1 MVRPVVLLLPLLPLF
16 AASLAAQA
24 PADTTPT
31 MKESAN
37 GASPRR
43 RAISPE
49 VQAQLSAVTPK
60 FAPPPPKPAPK
71 PEEELADARELDKPR
86 NGIIRLPTVVVQ
98 EPKNP
103 VLNERAVN
111 TKKGLESLAV
121 KRYISEVDKAMNR
134 FTLPLFGESVQSR
147 AMAMYAEEER
157 LQNMGDLKDAATAA
171 GMSDKASGSYILRE
185 ANKTYLRSS
194 DFGWNGGGPK

>member
-1 MVRPVVLLLPLLPLF
+1 MARSVALLIPLLPLL
-16 AASLAAQA
+16 AVTSLAQA
-24 PADTTPT
+24 PAETTPT
-31 MKESAN
+31 LKETATGNST
-37 GASPRR
+37 RR

-49 VQAQLSAVTPK
+49 VQAQLSAMTPK

-71 PEEELADARELDKPR
+71 PEEELPDARETDKPR

-103 VLNERAVN
+103 VLTERAVN
-111 TKKGLESLAV
+111 TQKGLTSIAV

-134 FTLPLFGESVQSR
+134 FTLPLFGQSVQAR
-147 AMAMYAEEER
+147 AMAMYAEDER

-194 DFGWNGGGPK
+194 DFGWSGGGPK

>member
-1 MVRPVVLLLPLLPLF
+1 MARPVAKLISLLPLLAVTLY
-16 AASLAAQA
+16 AQA
-24 PADTTPT
+24 PAENTPT
-31 MKESAN
+31 LKETAKGNST
-37 GASPRR
+37 RR

-49 VQAQLSAVTPK
+49 VQAQLSAITPK

-71 PEEELADARELDKPR
+71 PEEEVPDARELDKPR

-111 TKKGLESLAV
+111 TQKGLASIAV

-134 FTLPLFGESVQSR
+134 FTLPLFGQSVQSR
-147 AMAMYAEEER
+147 AMEMYAEDER
-157 LQNMGDLKDAATAA
+157 LQNMGDLKDTATAA
-171 GMSDKASGSYILRE
+171 GMSDKAAGSYILRE

-194 DFGWNGGGPK
+194 DFGWQGSGGK

>member
-1 MVRPVVLLLPLLPLF
+1 MVRPVALLLPLLPLF
-16 AASLAAQA
+16 AASLLAQA

-31 MKESAN
+31 LKESAN
-37 GASPRR
+37 STSPRR

-49 VQAQLSAVTPK
+49 VQAQLSAITPK

-71 PEEELADARELDKPR
+71 PEEDLADARELDKPR

-111 TKKGLESLAV
+111 TKKGLESIAV

-134 FTLPLFGESVQSR
+134 FTLPLFGQSVQAR
-147 AMAMYAEEER
+147 AMAMYAEDER

-171 GMSDKASGSYILRE
+171 GMSDKASGSYILR
-185 ANKTYLRSS
+185 RSEEHTS
-194 DFGWNGGGPK
+194 ELQSH

>member
-1 MVRPVVLLLPLLPLF
+1 MARPAALILTLLPLL
-16 AASLAAQA
+16 AVSLSAQA
-24 PADTTPT
+24 PAETTPT
-31 MKESAN
+31 LKESAN
-37 GASPRR
+37 SPATRR

-49 VQAQLSAVTPK
+49 VQAQLSAMTPK

-71 PEEELADARELDKPR
+71 PEEDLADARELDKPR

-111 TKKGLESLAV
+111 TKKGLETIAV

-134 FTLPLFGESVQSR
+134 FTLPLFGQSVQSR

-171 GMSDKASGSYILRE
+171 GMSDKGTGSYILRE

-194 DFGWNGGGPK
+194 DFGWSGGGPK